1 MDYWGGGGQV
11 HICVQSVQQT
21 WGVWGHVPQEILIF
35 DLTQFHGI
43 WDCFHT
49 HIIFTIYWVIKAFI
63 KA

>member
-1 MDYWGGGGQV
+1 MRLYGLLGGGQV
-11 HICVQSVQQT
+11 HICDCMDY

-43 WDCFHT
+43 WDGFHT

-63 KA
+63 